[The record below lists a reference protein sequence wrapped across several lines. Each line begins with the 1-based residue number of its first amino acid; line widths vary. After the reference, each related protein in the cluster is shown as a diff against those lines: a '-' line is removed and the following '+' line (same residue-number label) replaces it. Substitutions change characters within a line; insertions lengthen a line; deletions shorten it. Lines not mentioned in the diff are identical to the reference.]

1 MTRAELQQVKQRF
14 GIIGNTEALSRAID
28 IAIQVAPTDL
38 SVLITGESGVG
49 KESFPQI
56 IHQYSRRKHGQ
67 YIAVNCG
74 AIPEGTIDSEL
85 FGHEKGAF
93 TGAIG
98 ERKGYFGEADGGTIF
113 LDEVG
118 ELPMPTQAR
127 LLRVLE
133 SGEFIKVGS
142 SRVQKTDV
150 RIVAATNVNLTQ
162 AIAEGRFRED
172 LYYRL
177 NTVPIQIPPLRERG
191 DDVLLLFRKFA
202 ADFAEKY
209 RMPAIQLTED
219 AKKELLAYPW
229 PGNVRQLKNITEQ
242 ISIIETNREIN
253 AAILQTYLPAQNTQR
268 LPALL
273 GTRES
278 KGFESEREILY
289 SVLFDMR
296 QEVAE
301 LKKMVHNL
309 MAERAGQVSPVSAV
323 VATPVVTAQPSVPAI
338 IHPVQQPAVCK
349 DDDDIQDTEE
359 YVEESLSLDEV
370 EKEMIRKALERH
382 QGKRKSAAKDLNI
395 SERTLYRKIKEYDL
409 DEKDNTPSAAGGFA
423 IGGHRVHC
431 FL

>member
-1 MTRAELQQVKQRF
+1 MTKAEIQQVKLRF
-14 GIIGNTEALSRAID
+14 GIIGNTEGLSRAID
-28 IAIQVAPTDL
+28 VAIQVAPTDL

-118 ELPMPTQAR
+118 ELPLSTQAR

-133 SGEFIKVGS
+133 TGEFIKVGS
-142 SRVQKTDV
+142 SKVQKTDV
-150 RIVAATNVNLTQ
+150 RIVAATNVKLIQ
-162 AIAEGRFRED
+162 AISEGRFRED
-172 LYYRL
+172 LFYRL

-191 DDVLLLFRKFA
+191 DDVVLLFRKFA

-209 RMPAIQLTED
+209 RMPSIQLTDD
-219 AKKELLAYPW
+219 AKRLLVAYSW

-242 ISIIETNREIN
+242 ISIIETNRDIN
-253 AAILQTYLPAQNTQR
+253 ASILQTYLPNMETQR

-273 GTRES
+273 GHRDNKS
-278 KGFESEREILY
+278 FESEREILY

-296 QEVAE
+296 KEVSE

-309 MAERAGQVSPVSAV
+309 MDERHNEV
-323 VATPVVTAQPSVPAI
+323 VNTSIPNAIHQSSVPAI
-338 IHPVQQPAVCK
+338 IHPVSSSLSSSPTTVIHPQE
-349 DDDDIQDTEE
+349 DDDIQDTEE

-370 EKEMIRKALERH
+370 EKEMIKKALDKH
-382 QGKRKSAAKDLNI
+382 HGKRKNAAKDLNI
-395 SERTLYRKIKEYDL
+395 SERTLYRKIKEYGL
-409 DEKDNTPSAAGGFA
+409 D
-423 IGGHRVHC
+423 
-431 FL
+431 

>member
-1 MTRAELQQVKQRF
+1 M
-14 GIIGNTEALSRAID
+14 
-28 IAIQVAPTDL
+28 
-38 SVLITGESGVG
+38 
-49 KESFPQI
+49 
-56 IHQYSRRKHGQ
+56 
-67 YIAVNCG
+67 
-74 AIPEGTIDSEL
+74 
-85 FGHEKGAF
+85 
-93 TGAIG
+93 
-98 ERKGYFGEADGGTIF
+98 
-113 LDEVG
+113 
-118 ELPMPTQAR
+118 
-127 LLRVLE
+127 
-133 SGEFIKVGS
+133 
-142 SRVQKTDV
+142 
-150 RIVAATNVNLTQ
+150 VAATNVNLTQ

-191 DDVLLLFRKFA
+191 DDVLLLFRKFS

-242 ISIIETNREIN
+242 ISIIETNREIS
-253 AAILQTYLPAQNTQR
+253 AAILQNYLPAQNTQR
-268 LPALL
+268 LPALM

-309 MAERAGQVSPVSAV
+309 MAERAGQVGQVGQMGTV
-323 VATPVVTAQPSVPAI
+323 VTTPVVTAHQPSVPAI
-338 IHPVQQPAVCK
+338 IHTMQPTVCK

-359 YVEESLSLDEV
+359 YVEESPLSLDEV

-382 QGKRKSAAKDLNI
+382 HGKRKSAAKDLNI
-395 SERTLYRKIKEYDL
+395 SERTLYRKIKEYEL
-409 DEKDNTPSAAGGFA
+409 D
-423 IGGHRVHC
+423 
-431 FL
+431 

>member
-1 MTRAELQQVKQRF
+1 MTKAEIQQVKLRF
-14 GIIGNTEALSRAID
+14 GIIGNAEALSRAID

-118 ELPMPTQAR
+118 ELPLPTQAR

-133 SGEFIKVGS
+133 TGEFIKVGS
-142 SRVQKTDV
+142 SKVEKTNV
-150 RIVAATNVNLTQ
+150 RIVAATNVNLSE
-162 AIAEGRFRED
+162 AIMDGRFRED

-177 NTVPIQIPPLRERG
+177 NTVPIQIPALRERG
-191 DDVLLLFRKFA
+191 EDAVLLFRKFA
-202 ADFAEKY
+202 SDFAEKY

-219 AKKELLAYPW
+219 AKQQLLAYPW

-242 ISIIETNREIN
+242 ISIIETNREIT
-253 AAILQTYLPAQNTQR
+253 ASILKGYLPGEPSQR
-268 LPALL
+268 LPALVH
-273 GTRES
+273 GGGGKS
-278 KGFESEREILY
+278 FESEREILY
-289 SVLFDMR
+289 QVLFDLR
-296 QEVAE
+296 QDVTE
-301 LKKMVHNL
+301 LKKLVNGL
-309 MAERAGQVSPVSAV
+309 MDEREAGTLKSASVSPTIIRPT
-323 VATPVVTAQPSVPAI
+323 VASKPVLDEA
-338 IHPVQQPAVCK
+338 
-349 DDDDIQDTEE
+349 DDIQDTEA
-359 YVEESLSLDEV
+359 YVEDSLSLDEV
-370 EKEMIRKALERH
+370 EKDMICKALEKHR
-382 QGKRKSAAKDLNI
+382 GRRKEAAKDLNI
-395 SERTLYRKIKEYDL
+395 SERTLYRKIKEYGL
-409 DEKDNTPSAAGGFA
+409 
-423 IGGHRVHC
+423 
-431 FL
+431 